1 MTEMGQSRS
10 DKYNVQGAVGSQ
22 SWVAFACQRYQ
33 LGKECRRAA
42 QCACRGCPAQ
52 QMDTLMIAA
61 ALSVKIRLQRQN
73 GARQEGNVAD
83 LPAARKY
90 ERMGR
95 QRQAGSQS
103 CSRDAT
109 HVRSSADGPAWQPG
123 CRAGRCR
130 CCCRLRCLVT
140 PPPRQAQRLHR
151 PAPPPL
157 AAAAATLAAGS
168 ALPAVQRG
176 PWPPL
181 RSAHCQTRDV

>member
-22 SWVAFACQRYQ
+22 NWVAFACQRYQ

-83 LPAARKY
+83 LHN
-90 ERMGR
+90 
-95 QRQAGSQS
+95 QAGCQQQGS
-103 CSRDAT
+103 T
-109 HVRSSADGPAWQPG
+109 SAWADSGR
-123 CRAGRCR
+123 RAHNHAAGM
-130 CCCRLRCLVT
+130 LPTLA
-140 PPPRQAQRLHR
+140 AQQMALHGNR
-151 PAPPPL
+151 GAGL
-157 AAAAATLAAGS
+157 AGAAAAAACAA
-168 ALPAVQRG
+168 
-176 PWPPL
+176 
-181 RSAHCQTRDV
+181 C